1 MNSVKYTIIIFVL
14 FFTISC
20 EKKERQILVLS
31 KTEGF
36 IHKSIETGI
45 NTLKKLGNQNEFKV
59 VATKD
64 ASYIVEDSLKSYDAV
79 VFLNT
84 TGDIL
89 NAEQQ
94 ADFERYIQA
103 GGGFVGIHAA
113 TDTEYDWPWY
123 SKLVG
128 AYFKN
133 HPRIQSATLN
143 VVDKAHPT
151 TKMLDNTWV
160 IEDEWYNFRNINDA
174 INVLIEVDENSYEG
188 GENGNHHPISWYH
201 EYDGGRS
208 FYTALGHMNE
218 TYSNETFLSHLLAGI
233 NYAMGS
239 DSLNYNRVKTKR
251 VPPENRFNKQVLDF
265 NLDEPMELEEL
276 PGKGILFI
284 ERRGNIKLFDFETA
298 TTKEITKLDLFY
310 GNEDGLLGL
319 AVDPNYEENNWIY
332 LFYSAKDIEE
342 QYVSRFTLKGDQLD
356 EDSEK
361 VLLKI
366 PIIRECCH
374 SGGALEFGP
383 DGNLFIGTGDNTN
396 PFESQGFAPIDE
408 RADRALWDAQK
419 SAANTNDLRG
429 KILRI
434 KPEADG
440 TYSIPKGNLFPEGTA
455 NTRPEIY
462 IMGCR
467 NPFRFSIDSETGYV
481 YWGDVGPDAGKDDA
495 SRGPKGMGEIDQA
508 RGAGFWGWPYTRG
521 NNQLY
526 NDYDFTTQ
534 KSGAKFDPNN
544 IINDSPNNTGIQELP
559 PVQESLIW
567 YSYDRSEEF
576 LWLGEGGV
584 NPMAGI
590 VYHAKDYPNA
600 KDGAFPEYFENKLFV
615 YEWMRD
621 WIYVVKLDENQ
632 NYVKSD
638 PFMPNTEF
646 SHPMDMIFGSD
657 GNMYILEYGQKWNS
671 RNLDARLSKIS
682 YIKGNRTPVAKIT
695 KDKEVGATPL
705 TVTFS
710 ATSSIDYDKDELSYE
725 WSFEDGTEIMSTE
738 SDPVYTFNEVGIYT
752 VQLKVSDSYG
762 NSDVTST
769 KVLVGN
775 TPPELKIN
783 IEPKNKLYRNNT
795 KVSYQILVTDKEDG
809 SSANGNI
816 LQEDI
821 KVTFS
826 YIPEGED
833 MITATIGHQ
842 QNVVPEGKRIMEETD
857 CKACHAENKK
867 VSGPSYLEIAK
878 KYTKNDRNYLIDRV
892 IKGGSG
898 VWGEALMSPHPQ
910 LEVSEVRKMVDYIL
924 SLNPDKDFKEQLL
937 PISGIVEFKEHTK
950 VNGGGKYVLMASY
963 LDKGHDNIPNS
974 TLSGSAQII
983 FKAPKIEAE
992 DMLLGE
998 GLSTWSA
1005 GGAEL
1010 VGSIR
1015 HNTHIGL
1022 ENISLKTLK
1031 SISFSAFY
1039 SANYNYKG
1047 ILEVR
1052 QGSPTGTIIG
1062 SEELGYFNET
1072 NEAFK
1077 NYTIKLQPTA
1087 NEASL
1092 YFVFKNFADTEQY
1105 VANANWFTLNY

>member
-1 MNSVKYTIIIFVL
+1 MNSIKYLIVLFVL
-14 FFTISC
+14 IATVSC
-20 EKKERQILVLS
+20 GNKEKEILVFS
-31 KTEGF
+31 KTADFRHG
-36 IHKSIETGI
+36 SIEPGI
-45 NTLKKLGNQNEFKV
+45 EALKKLGAENNFKV
-59 VATKD
+59 VATED
-64 ASYIVEDSLKSYDAV
+64 ASYIVEDSLKNYNAV

-89 NAEQQ
+89 NAQQQ

-123 SKLVG
+123 NKLVG

-143 VVDKAHPT
+143 VIDKKHST
-151 TKMLDNTWV
+151 TQMLDSTWNK
-160 IEDEWYNFRNINDA
+160 EDEWYNFRNINDA
-174 INVLIEVDENSYEG
+174 INVLIEIDEKSYEG

-201 EYDGGRS
+201 DYDGGRS
-208 FYTALGHMNE
+208 FYTAMGHTNE
-218 TYSNETFLSHLLAGI
+218 TFTNDTFLSHLLAGI
-233 NYAMGS
+233 NYAIGS
-239 DSLNYNRVKTKR
+239 SALNYNKVKTKR

-284 ERRGNIKLFDFETA
+284 ERRGTIKLYDFETA
-298 TTKEITKLDLFY
+298 QSKEIAKIDLFY

-319 AVDPNYEENNWIY
+319 TVDPNYDENNWIY
-332 LFYSAKDIEE
+332 LFYSSKDTEE
-342 QYVSRFTLKGDQLD
+342 QYVSRFTLKEDQLD
-356 EDSEK
+356 INSEK
-361 VLLKI
+361 ILLKI
-366 PIIRECCH
+366 PVIRECCH

-383 DGNLFIGTGDNTN
+383 EGNLFIGTGDNTN

-408 RADRALWDAQK
+408 REGRALWDAQK
-419 SAANTNDLRG
+419 SAANANDLRG

-440 TYSIPKGNLFPEGTA
+440 TYSIPKGNLFPEGTP

-462 IMGCR
+462 VMGCR

-481 YWGDVGPDAGKDDA
+481 YWGDVGPDSGRDDPN
-495 SRGPKGMGEIDQA
+495 RGPKGMGEIDQA
-508 RGAGFWGWPYTRG
+508 RAAGFWGWPYTRG
-521 NNQLY
+521 NNQRY
-526 NDYDFTTQ
+526 NDYDFTNQ
-534 KSGAKFDPNN
+534 KSGPKFDPNN

-559 PVQESLIW
+559 PIQESMIW
-567 YSYDRSEEF
+567 YSYDSSEEF
-576 LWLGEGGV
+576 PWLGQGGV

-590 VYHAKDYPNA
+590 VYHSKDYPKA
-600 KDGAFPEYFENKLFV
+600 QDGAFPDYFENKLFV

-657 GNMYILEYGQKWNS
+657 GNMYMLEYGQKWNS

-695 KDKEVGATPL
+695 KDKEVGAAPL
-705 TVTFS
+705 DVSFS
-710 ATSSIDYDKDELSYE
+710 ASSSADYDNDELSYE
-725 WSFEDGTEIMSTE
+725 WFFSDDVTVASTKAE
-738 SDPVYTFNEVGIYT
+738 AVYTFREAGIYN
-752 VQLKVSDSYG
+752 VQLKVSDPFG
-762 NSDVTST
+762 NSDITST
-769 KVLVGN
+769 KILVGN
-775 TPPELKIN
+775 TPPQLQIE
-783 IEPKNKLYRNNT
+783 IEPKDKIYRNNG
-795 KVSYQILVTDKEDG
+795 KVSYQVIVNDAEEG
-809 SSANGNI
+809 SSINGSI
-816 LQEDI
+816 SQEAV

-842 QNVVPEGKRIMEETD
+842 QNVIPEGKKIMDETD

-867 VSGPSYLEIAK
+867 VSGPSYLDIAK
-878 KYTKNDRNYLIDRV
+878 KYTKNDRNYLIDRI

-898 VWGEALMSPHPQ
+898 VWGEALMSAHPQ
-910 LEVSEVRKMVDYIL
+910 LEVAEVRKMVDYIL
-924 SLNPDKDFKEQLL
+924 SLNPDKNFKEQLL
-937 PISGIVEFKEHTK
+937 PLSGILDFKEHAK

-963 LDKGHDNIPNS
+963 LDKGHENVPNS

-983 FKAPKIEAE
+983 FRAPKIEAE
-992 DMLLGE
+992 DMRLGE
-998 GLSTWSA
+998 GLSPWSA

-1015 HNTHIGL
+1015 HNTHL
-1022 ENISLKTLK
+1022 SLDNINLRTLK
-1031 SISFSAFY
+1031 SINFSAFY
-1039 SANYNYKG
+1039 ASNYNYKG
-1047 ILEVR
+1047 TLEVR
-1052 QGSPTGTIIG
+1052 QGSPTGILIG
-1062 SEELGYFNET
+1062 SQELGYYNET
-1072 NEAFK
+1072 KEAFK
-1077 NYTIKLQPTA
+1077 NYTIKLQPTID
-1087 NEASL
+1087 ESPL
-1092 YFVFKNFADTEQY
+1092 YLVFKNSEDTDQY
-1105 VANANWFTLNY
+1105 VANANWIILNY